1 MNGITRYPRAFVPV
15 NHPED
20 WNDDAWV
27 HWKASIGDEPGWSW
41 GAVQV
46 FRSLASLTNDV
57 PLPANPFESVPHETV
72 SHDAQHYRETTYWT
86 ALHALTTF
94 RLGWANPGNGVSMA
108 TLPDFAGDPML
119 EMIASVWRA
128 DGTLSEYVNWSGA
141 KTLNKDEQNI
151 ASRSVIDGKHVE
163 ATHITNAWLV
173 GWDKTESSIAI
184 TNKQK
189 RTAALVCETANG
201 WYGDLTRLGASL
213 PDIGNNSWHVDV
225 FVKSIGFMGTFR
237 KSRVTNRWFVGRHAV
252 HMLGNVEPLLNPTA

>member
-1 MNGITRYPRAFVPV
+1 
-15 NHPED
+15 
-20 WNDDAWV
+20 
-27 HWKASIGDEPGWSW
+27 
-41 GAVQV
+41 
-46 FRSLASLTNDV
+46 
-57 PLPANPFESVPHETV
+57 
-72 SHDAQHYRETTYWT
+72 
-86 ALHALTTF
+86 
-94 RLGWANPGNGVSMA
+94 MA

-119 EMIASVWRA
+119 KMIVSVWRA

-141 KTLNKDEQNI
+141 KTLNKDGQHS

-252 HMLGNVEPLLNPTA
+252 HMLGNVEPLLNPTS